1 MRGRK
6 LKPLERQIAEGD
18 PRKRGVHKL
27 EENWKE
33 QLEIMNLDYGAYA
46 LGLSAGS
53 MAFQGLAKPIRPKLA
68 SWQEKV
74 VTQIFGQYG
83 RWGSAADPRRRIPL
97 VYIPMRI
104 WQLMSPHLHPL

>member
-53 MAFQGLAKPIRPKLA
+53 MAFQGLRQAHKAKTGFLA
-68 SWQEKV
+68 GK
-74 VTQIFGQYG
+74 G
-83 RWGSAADPRRRIPL
+83 RHPNFRA
-97 VYIPMRI
+97 I
-104 WQLMSPHLHPL
+104 WTMGLGG